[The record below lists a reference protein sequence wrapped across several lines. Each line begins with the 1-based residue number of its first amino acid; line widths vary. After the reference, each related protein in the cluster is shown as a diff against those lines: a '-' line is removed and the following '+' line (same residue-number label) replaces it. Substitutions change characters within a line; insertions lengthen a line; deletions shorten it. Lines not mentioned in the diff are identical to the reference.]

1 MRFASSLY
9 LCFIWIRVLKFVFQ
23 NPKEAAKHLQSYPF
37 FKKFVQG
44 PSAESYIDGLCES
57 LQSISIGSPV
67 KRPGPKGRLSDTLF
81 DEETVKTNLLHIRH
95 QDYLLMIQKRII
107 FLKLQHYLLP
117 KFQGNHLLLQRKK
130 EKEKKSKKY

>member
-81 DEETVKTNLLHIRH
+81 DEETVKTNLLHIKH

-117 KFQGNHLLLQRKK
+117 VSGESSSSSKKRRKRKK
-130 EKEKKSKKY
+130 V